1 MIFGIAGLILLAVA
15 WVPETV
21 EIIRNHKDTIDWKF
35 GVLYVLGSLALAIHS
50 YQIGDTI
57 FVILNLFILVMSLIS
72 LIYSLK
78 K

>member
-1 MIFGIAGLILLAVA
+1 MIFGLIGLALLAIA
-15 WVPETV
+15 WIPETI
-21 EIIRNHKDTIDWKF
+21 EIIRNHKDKIDWRF
-35 GVLYVLGSLALAIHS
+35 GVLYVLGSIALAIHS

-57 FVILNLFILVMSLIS
+57 FVVLNAFIFVMSSIS